1 MKKISR
7 LKNDGF
13 VIVMADENF
22 VRDVKKRKKY
32 WTKVNKRIFS
42 YTGNHES
49 LVVLSPS
56 QK

>member
-22 VRDVKKRKKY
+22 VRDVKKGK
-32 WTKVNKRIFS
+32 N
-42 YTGNHES
+42 TG
-49 LVVLSPS
+49 
-56 QK
+56 QKLTREFFHTQGIMKAW